1 MTVVNI
7 VSVSL
12 VLLIQKGDCLEDRE
26 NEIRTEEKKKEQEE
40 EKNT

>member
-12 VLLIQKGDCLEDRE
+12 VLLIQKGDWLEDRE
-26 NEIRTEEKKKEQEE
+26 NEIRTEEKKKEQKE